1 MPTLIND
8 WVEAARAG
16 TNPRVVARV
25 PSGWV
30 VAGERQNLPGYCL
43 LLPDPVVRDLNELD
57 GEARRLFLLDMAKV
71 GDAVMQAFQPLRLNY
86 EILGN
91 SEPALHAHIFP
102 RYAWEP
108 RVLRTKPVWFYYP
121 WWFVRPV
128 RDDGTVSHVVQKLR
142 AALAELVTSP
152 D

>member
-1 MPTLIND
+1 MTERTLIHD
-8 WVEAARAG
+8 WVEQARAG
-16 TNPRVVARV
+16 THPRLVARLG
-25 PSGWV
+25 SGWL

-43 LLPDPVVRDLNELD
+43 LLPDPVVGDLNDLD
-57 GEARRLFLLDMAKV
+57 EPARQRFLLDMAKA
-71 GDAVMQAFQPLRLNY
+71 GDAVRRAFQPLRLNY

-108 RVLRTKPVWFYYP
+108 RLLRTKPVWFYYP

-128 RDDGTVSHVVQKLR
+128 RDPATLKGVVEKLR
-142 AALAELVTSP
+142 SALSAES
-152 D
+152 